1 MIPQIDK
8 ETNIQILPPE
18 LLEETHKIDYAPKPT
33 FNQWNLLDEVVH
45 VDDNH
50 IAKKLKRSKDLGLPE
65 PKFSSTPPYHNLPS
79 STPYSLNK
87 PLPTYY
93 RKTSSSIILSKKPN
107 LKPPLLADIPPKS
120 LLIQNNSSSSPIDV
134 LRHQI
139 QKQDHVINQLKS
151 KIANLEKSLAVKDE
165 VLLKKNKII
174 QELQKYKQ

>member
-1 MIPQIDK
+1 MRKKNQGHNVRKKTFASDK
-8 ETNIQILPPE
+8 QTV
-18 LLEETHKIDYAPKPT
+18 
-33 FNQWNLLDEVVH
+33 F
-45 VDDNH
+45 
-50 IAKKLKRSKDLGLPE
+50 LPE
-65 PKFSSTPPYHNLPS
+65 DKALYTKYANM
-79 STPYSLNK
+79 TYGDSLNVNK
-87 PLPTYY
+87 PLPTQY